1 MIRVHRLDGKDYYLN
16 ANLHRKVEAVPD
28 TLITL
33 TTGRRLFV
41 QESVAEVV
49 RACHRLFRKGRQS
62 EWDRGLIPRIEAE
75 HRLWM

>member
-16 ANLHRKVEAVPD
+16 ANLIETVEAVPD

-49 RACHRLFRKGRQS
+49 RLATDFFARVANHEWIGR
-62 EWDRGLIPRIEAE
+62 EP
-75 HRLWM
+75 